1 MPTGGAGR
9 GEPRWRQTRKSSRRS
24 ATPTSSRGSASEPS
38 TRSPSR
44 PAWCKHEA
52 GKEITEEGGGAVG
65 FHLIREGEASVTVHG
80 AQKPALGPGD
90 YFGEISL
97 IDGKPRSATV
107 RAETPLTTVSLASW
121 SFLPILDDQP
131 EVSKQLLKVLCARV
145 RAAESS

>member
-1 MPTGGAGR
+1 MAADQEIVQALGNTDLFSGVSKRALNAIAQQAR
-9 GEPRWRQTRKSSRRS
+9 VV
-24 ATPTSSRGSASEPS
+24 
-38 TRSPSR
+38 
-44 PAWCKHEA
+44 KHEP

-80 AQKPALGPGD
+80 TPKPALGPGD

-145 RAAESS
+145 RAAERR

>member
-1 MPTGGAGR
+1 MAADQ
-9 GEPRWRQTRKSSRRS
+9 EIVQ
-24 ATPTSSRGSASEPS
+24 ALGSTDLFSGVSKRALNAIADQA
-38 TRSPSR
+38 RVVR
-44 PAWCKHEA
+44 HDA

-80 AQKPALGPGD
+80 ASKPALGPGD

-107 RAETPLTTVSLASW
+107 RAETPLTTISLASW

>member
-1 MPTGGAGR
+1 MAADQEIVQALGNTDLFSGVSKRALNAIAQQAR
-9 GEPRWRQTRKSSRRS
+9 VV
-24 ATPTSSRGSASEPS
+24 
-38 TRSPSR
+38 
-44 PAWCKHEA
+44 KHEA

>member
-1 MPTGGAGR
+1 MAADQEIVQALGNTDLFSGVSKRALNAIAQQAR
-9 GEPRWRQTRKSSRRS
+9 VV
-24 ATPTSSRGSASEPS
+24 
-38 TRSPSR
+38 
-44 PAWCKHEA
+44 KHEA

-80 AQKPALGPGD
+80 EAKPALGPGD